1 MTRIAGYIKR
11 EGEMNY
17 RYVLIYAIFLIF
29 ACKGLDTESDPNR
42 FDSFLGTEWYGV
54 YMQGGK
60 VGYAEMYFEKID
72 APLAGWRTR
81 ESIIMILSIMGQTD
95 TMKITDTR
103 FYTLPGG
110 ELYSNE
116 SKFSSVTGGMSVTG
130 VKEADEYIVTINL
143 GGQETKQTFEY
154 PVDYLDNLKK
164 PNLMIAGG
172 EISVEDSINITY
184 FEPTPPLT
192 GPVHTGMRIESI
204 DKYIFNGVPT
214 DVYTVSYTIA
224 EMQFS
229 GTSIYDMTGRE
240 LEMNLGGG
248 MILKLEGR
256 EQAIKIDEEFDLLD
270 VNLVRPETK
279 IEDPQQLRALTLKI
293 TGIGEADILNTDLQ
307 RITVVTED
315 ILNAEIRKGNIP
327 KTVLNLPIESE
338 EMKPYLASSVYI
350 QSDAEEIKSL
360 AADIIGDEKNSWEAA
375 KKINQWVFDNIE
387 KQFTP
392 DFSNAL
398 QTLQTKQ
405 GDCGEHSALTV
416 ALLRAVGI
424 PARPVAGL
432 VYWPPGEG
440 FGYHAWVEVFV
451 GEWVMMDPSWGE
463 DIVNPAHIALTTGDL
478 VDQTS
483 ILSRVMGKMGIEVVE
498 AE

>member
-1 MTRIAGYIKR
+1 
-11 EGEMNY
+11 MNY
-17 RYVLIYAIFLIF
+17 RYVLIFAIFILF
-29 ACKGLDTESDPNR
+29 ACNNPDADSDPNR
-42 FDSFLGTEWYGV
+42 FDSFLGTDWYGV

-60 VGYAEMYFEKID
+60 VGYAEMSFEKLD

-81 ESIIMILSIMGQTD
+81 ETITMILSIMGQTD

-103 FYTLPGG
+103 FYTSPGG
-110 ELYSNE
+110 ELFSNE
-116 SKFSSVTGGMSVTG
+116 SKFISVTGGMVVTA
-130 VKEADEYIVTINL
+130 VKEADEYIVTTNL

-164 PNLMIAGG
+164 PNLLIASG
-172 EISVEDSINITY
+172 EINVEDSINITY

-192 GPVHTGMRIESI
+192 GPVHTGMKIESI

-214 DVYTVSYTIA
+214 DVYTVSFTIA

-229 GTSIYDMTGRE
+229 GTSVYDMTGRE
-240 LEMNLGGG
+240 LETNLGGG

-270 VNLVRPETK
+270 VNLVRPETR
-279 IEDPQQLRALTLKI
+279 IENPQKLRSLSLKI
-293 TGIGEADILNTDLQ
+293 TGISE
-307 RITVVTED
+307 ED
-315 ILNAEIRKGNIP
+315 IINSNSQKISIESENVLKAVIKKANAP
-327 KTVLNLPIESE
+327 KTVINLPFKSE
-338 EMKPYLASSVYI
+338 EMEPYLASSVYI

-360 AADIIGDEKNSWEAA
+360 AADIVGNEKNSWEAA

-398 QTLQTKQ
+398 QTLQTRQ
-405 GDCGEHSALTV
+405 GDCGEHSALTI
-416 ALLRAVGI
+416 ALLRAAGI
-424 PARPVAGL
+424 PARPVTGL

-440 FGYHAWVEVFV
+440 FGYHAWVEAFV

-463 DIVNPAHIALTTGDL
+463 DIINPTHIALTTGDL
-478 VDQTS
+478 VDQAT
-483 ILSRVMGKMGIEVVE
+483 LLYRVMGKMAIEVVE
-498 AE
+498 AK

>member
-1 MTRIAGYIKR
+1 
-11 EGEMNY
+11 MNY
-17 RYVLIYAIFLIF
+17 RYVFIVAIFLLF
-29 ACKGLDTESDPNR
+29 ACNNPDADSDPNR
-42 FDSFLGTEWYGV
+42 FDSFLGTDWYGV

-60 VGYAEMYFEKID
+60 VGYAEMSFEKLD

-81 ESIIMILSIMGQTD
+81 EAITMILSVMGQTD

-103 FYTLPGG
+103 FYTSPGG

-116 SKFSSVTGGMSVTG
+116 LKFAGATGGMIVTG
-130 VKEADEYIVTINL
+130 VKEADEYIVTVNL

-164 PNLMIAGG
+164 PNLLIASG
-172 EISVEDSINITY
+172 EINVEDSINITY

-192 GPVHTGMRIESI
+192 GPVHTGMKIESI

-214 DVYTVSYTIA
+214 DVYTVSFTIA

-229 GTSIYDMTGRE
+229 GTSVYDMTGRE
-240 LEMNLGGG
+240 LETNLGGG

-270 VNLVRPETK
+270 VNLVRPDTK
-279 IEDPQQLRALTLKI
+279 IEDPQELISLTLKI
-293 TGIGEADILNTDLQ
+293 TGIGEADILNTGLQ
-307 RITVVTED
+307 KITTVAENV
-315 ILNAEIRKGNIP
+315 LNAEIKKGDIP
-327 KTVLNLPIESE
+327 KTILNLPIESE
-338 EMKPYLASSVYI
+338 EMEPYLTSSVYI
-350 QSDAEEIKSL
+350 QSDAGEIKSL
-360 AADIIGDEKNSWEAA
+360 AADIVGNEKNSWEAA
-375 KKINQWVFDNIE
+375 KKINRWVFDNIE

-398 QTLQTKQ
+398 QTLQTRQ

-416 ALLRAVGI
+416 ALLRAAGI

-440 FGYHAWVEVFV
+440 FGYHAWVEAFV

-463 DIVNPAHIALTTGDL
+463 DIINPTHIALTTGDL
-478 VDQTS
+478 VDQAT
-483 ILSRVMGKMGIEVVE
+483 LLYRVMGKMAIEVVE
-498 AE
+498 AK